1 MQCHGGGG
9 GSGGNAD
16 LFCNSS
22 EEEEATPKDDAVG
35 AMKEL
40 GIERIARREF
50 DVAFKSTSRG
60 APRVLGQG
68 TYATIFLH
76 RDCRASAGAGE
87 MVATKVERG

>member
-22 EEEEATPKDDAVG
+22 EEEEATPRDDAVV

-50 DVAFKSTSRG
+50 DVAFKSTFRG
-60 APRVLGQG
+60 PQECWAKEPLRP
-68 TYATIFLH
+68 F
-76 RDCRASAGAGE
+76 S
-87 MVATKVERG
+87 